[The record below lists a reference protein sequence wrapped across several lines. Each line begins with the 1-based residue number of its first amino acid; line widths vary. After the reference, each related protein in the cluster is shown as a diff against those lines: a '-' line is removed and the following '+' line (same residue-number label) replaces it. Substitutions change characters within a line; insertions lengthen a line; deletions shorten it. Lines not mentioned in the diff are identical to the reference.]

1 MNMDKE
7 YWIRKLTSRKFWVA
21 LIAFITS
28 MMMAFQADNET
39 IQRVSAVIMA
49 GATALAYIIGEG
61 MIDAESVKSNN
72 DNKKEEETE
81 NAERQNG

>member
-7 YWIRKLTSRKFWVA
+7 YWIKKLTSRKFWVA

-72 DNKKEEETE
+72 SNKKEEE

>member
-1 MNMDKE
+1 MDKE

-72 DNKKEEETE
+72 SNKKEEETE

>member
-1 MNMDKE
+1 MDKE
-7 YWIRKLTSRKFWVA
+7 YWIRKHTSRKIWVA

-72 DNKKEEETE
+72 SNKKEEETE

>member
-21 LIAFITS
+21 MIAFITS

-39 IQRVSAVIMA
+39 IQRVSAVVMA

-72 DNKKEEETE
+72 DKKEEETE

>member
-72 DNKKEEETE
+72 NKKEEETE

>member
-72 DNKKEEETE
+72 SNKKEEETE

>member
-7 YWIRKLTSRKFWVA
+7 YWIKKLTSRKFWVA

-72 DNKKEEETE
+72 KKEEETE

>member
-21 LIAFITS
+21 MIAFITS

-72 DNKKEEETE
+72 DKKEEETE